1 MAKERSEKR
10 EKHDRKEKKEKRS
23 ETDGVKKSKKEK
35 KDKTGKKEKKDKK
48 SKKEAKAAAS
58 GSESGSDDEGAA
70 DASALVDVSMADAE
84 GANGE
89 AALTTVPVGLIVP
102 FANPLADDTDSKAVL
117 KAVRHAAK
125 HSHLKR
131 GTKEVV
137 KSLRKSAKDASSLP
151 VGVVILAADISPMD
165 VISHLPVL
173 CEDHDVPY
181 IYVRSRVALG
191 EAGATKRPTSVVM
204 VSAKEKKEKMDAK
217 ELAKWEESYKELVRM
232 VRKAQQSVR
241 V

>member
-10 EKHDRKEKKEKRS
+10 EKHDKKEKKEKRS

-35 KDKTGKKEKKDKK
+35 KDKTEKKEKDKK
-48 SKKEAKAAAS
+48 SKKETKAAAS
-58 GSESGSDDEGAA
+58 GSESGLDDEGAA
-70 DASALVDVSMADAE
+70 DASALVDVSMADVE

-102 FANPLADDTDSKAVL
+102 FANPLADDADSKAVL

-165 VISHLPVL
+165 FISHLPVL